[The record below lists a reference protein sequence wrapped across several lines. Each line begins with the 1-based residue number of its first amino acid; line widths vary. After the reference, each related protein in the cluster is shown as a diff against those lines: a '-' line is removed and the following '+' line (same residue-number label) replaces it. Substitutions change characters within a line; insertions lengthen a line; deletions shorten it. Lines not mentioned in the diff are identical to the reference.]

1 MSENLSERELSELE
15 ALLKQQ
21 YATLKHDVGQA
32 LRESGNDQYLYM
44 TEGGHDEGDQSV
56 ADELAELN
64 LGLLDRHI
72 QQLREIEMALA
83 RLSDGAYGLC
93 IDDDK
98 PIGYQRLKA
107 NPAALR
113 CIGCQ
118 TRHEQ
123 THAHPGQPTL

>member
-1 MSENLSERELSELE
+1 MSDNLSEHQLSELE

-21 YATLKHDVGQA
+21 YATLKRDVGEA
-32 LRESGNDQYLYM
+32 PRESGNDQYLYM

-72 QQLREIEMALA
+72 QQLREIEAALA
-83 RLSDGAYGLC
+83 RINEDSYGLC
-93 IDDDK
+93 IDDDE

-107 NPAALR
+107 NPTALR
-113 CIGCQ
+113 CISCQ
-118 TRHEQ
+118 TRYEQ
-123 THAHPGQPTL
+123 THAHPGQPKL